1 MLNIAH
7 RGFHKNFPD
16 NTIEAFDAALQL
28 GVDGI
33 ELDVEETADKEFI
46 VFHDPKIKGT
56 DIKKLSLAQVKEIKL
71 QEKFDIPTLEQVL
84 ELCRTKT
91 KLMVE
96 LKKVQSLD
104 KLLALLQAKTE
115 PNDITVIS
123 FDKELVSGLWF
134 LAPELPTAII
144 TALPLVDP
152 VKIAQSVRCSGIV
165 VRYPFI
171 DVRLVEKARLHNL
184 SIFAWG
190 CPDIKAARKMLK
202 LDIDGIV
209 SDFPDEVKTA
219 LG

>member
-1 MLNIAH
+1 
-7 RGFHKNFPD
+7 
-16 NTIEAFDAALQL
+16 
-28 GVDGI
+28 
-33 ELDVEETADKEFI
+33 
-46 VFHDPKIKGT
+46 
-56 DIKKLSLAQVKEIKL
+56 
-71 QEKFDIPTLEQVL
+71 
-84 ELCRTKT
+84 
-91 KLMVE
+91 
-96 LKKVQSLD
+96 VQSLD
-104 KLLALLQAKTE
+104 KLLVLLQAKTE

-184 SIFAWG
+184 SIFVWG

-202 LDIDGIV
+202 LDIDGII
-209 SDFPDEVKTA
+209 SDFPDEVKAA